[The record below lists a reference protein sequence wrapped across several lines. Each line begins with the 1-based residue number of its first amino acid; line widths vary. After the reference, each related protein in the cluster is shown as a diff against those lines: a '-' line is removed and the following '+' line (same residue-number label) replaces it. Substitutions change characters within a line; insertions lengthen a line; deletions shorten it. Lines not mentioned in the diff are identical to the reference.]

1 MNTQSFLS
9 LHGLIWVQAV
19 FLLVDYLSKWLK
31 AKKQHNSTMRAQAAR
46 VQNRHLRID
55 EEEVDD
61 VAVSRV
67 EKVLA
72 AIPPEIMGIRSFG
85 CKSYPRALFY
95 WEQHIRQAREIKGE
109 DEMKPL
115 YETLQHIY
123 AQIDEPDGIEGI
135 SAHLKIY
142 TIEQQ
147 IIEHRNAGR
156 WTAAQS
162 WYEMQ
167 LGAKPNDT
175 ELQVNLLSCLRE
187 SGQYGKSIDFYKR
200 IAN

>member
-1 MNTQSFLS
+1 
-9 LHGLIWVQAV
+9 
-19 FLLVDYLSKWLK
+19 
-31 AKKQHNSTMRAQAAR
+31 MRAQAAR

-167 LGAKPNDT
+167 LGAKPDDT